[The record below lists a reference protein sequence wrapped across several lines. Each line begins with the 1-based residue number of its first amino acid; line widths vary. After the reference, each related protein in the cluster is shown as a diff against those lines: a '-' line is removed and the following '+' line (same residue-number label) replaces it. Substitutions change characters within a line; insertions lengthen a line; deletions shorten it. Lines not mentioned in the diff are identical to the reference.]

1 MKALNA
7 FVERE
12 NKWSAIFNGKPLS
25 LNSAADRQKIA
36 DKIDSQL
43 SPEHLT
49 CDGELSASEVRARYD
64 FLTRAAKE
72 LMSIDPTVKFYEFS

>member
-25 LNSAADRQKIA
+25 LNSSADRQKIA

-64 FLTRAAKE
+64 FLTRAAQE